1 MLTICCASLLLPSSS
16 LSNCS
21 PSQQGRQSNTHTH
34 THTHTHTRVRVHTHT
49 HVTNT
54 ERDLLT
60 GYTRPAI
67 NRA

>member
-1 MLTICCASLLLPSSS
+1 MFIIGCAFLLLPSSC

-21 PSQQGRQSNTHTH
+21 PSQQGRQSNTHT
-34 THTHTHTRVRVHTHT
+34 RARTHT

-67 NRA
+67 NA